1 MVLLPQF
8 VEHSIYAVSG
18 SLASD
23 LSQPR
28 ERGSLPL
35 PGVFLVSRVLTV
47 LRSVRFPP
55 SDPEPSGRPGPQ
67 GSAQKIRT
75 EKASS
80 FGFRVR
86 EKGLPRRASPP
97 SMASE

>member
-1 MVLLPQF
+1 MQHSGLPSSVVLLPQF

-55 SDPEPSGRPGPQ
+55 SDPEPSGRPRPQ

-75 EKASS
+75 EKASFDLVS
-80 FGFRVR
+80 KCFSIVQ
-86 EKGLPRRASPP
+86 
-97 SMASE
+97 

>member
-1 MVLLPQF
+1 MQHSGLPSSVVLLPQF

-23 LSQPR
+23 LSQTR

-75 EKASS
+75 EKASFDLVS
-80 FGFRVR
+80 KWFSIVQ
-86 EKGLPRRASPP
+86 
-97 SMASE
+97 